1 MAMFLRMMAAL
12 GAATLATAPA
22 HGAGFDVTAI
32 GVRGG
37 LDDGNLSAWMIAPQG
52 QSKAV
57 MCDAGSLVNGI
68 DVARR
73 RGTLKRSRETILHE
87 DIAGY
92 LISHPHLD
100 HVAGMLIA
108 SPEDSAKPVYALP
121 SVGSVLLDSYFNG
134 KAWANFTDRGQAP
147 IGKYRL
153 VDLVPRKTMPLA
165 DTAMQVTAYPLAHGG
180 MESTA
185 FLVESGQD
193 AILCLGDTGADA
205 VEGQPRL
212 AELWRA
218 VGPLIAARRLKAIII
233 EVSYPSERPRN
244 LLFGHLTPALLFDE
258 LAQLEIA
265 AGGKGSL
272 KGLPIVVSHIKPAA
286 SADDPR
292 VLIARQLSAANR
304 LGVNLVIPSQGQRWT
319 FR

>member
-1 MAMFLRMMAAL
+1 MTMFSRMMAAL
-12 GAATLATAPA
+12 GVAVLATAPA

-37 LDDGNLSAWMIAPQG
+37 LDDGNLSAWMIAAQG

-57 MCDAGSLVNGI
+57 MCDAGTLVNGI
-68 DVARR
+68 DIARR
-73 RGTLKRSRETILHE
+73 RGTLKRSRETILHD
-87 DIAGY
+87 DIVGY

-108 SPEDSAKPVYALP
+108 SPEDSAKSVYALP

-147 IGKYRL
+147 IGKYKL
-153 VDLVPRKTMPLA
+153 VDLAPGKPVPLA
-165 DTAMQVTAYPLAHGG
+165 GTAMTVTAYPLAHGG

-185 FLVESGQD
+185 FLVESQQD

-205 VEGQPRL
+205 VEGASRL

-258 LAQLEIA
+258 LAQLEKA
-265 AGGKGSL
+265 AGRAGSL
-272 KGLPIVVSHIKPAA
+272 KGLPLIVSHIKPAV

-292 VLIARQLSAANR
+292 DLIARQLAAANR
-304 LGVNLVIPSQGQRWT
+304 LGVNLIIPSQGQRWT